1 MADDPPL
8 PDWAKNVAEEQDW
21 FIPSSDESPQNDDVA
36 TTLQVA
42 RKLVDGIY
50 SLQLIDG
57 VKLTGADHDEVVRMF
72 VRSFNT
78 NLRELG
84 QLLDRH
90 GDQLAEQYQPK
101 GVEIGKWFGRTFAE
115 LAGKIGQS
123 VRLALLLFTDPT
135 NAASAIGK
143 GFEFVAVD
151 PDAVVNKW
159 QMIRKRLEKSFDKAD
174 LQRLNVAL
182 ENEERG
188 TVTTPPAAPS
198 SGAKPVDDEAAKA
211 VQYAALL
218 VSVKSLADGSL
229 KGIQRRVT
237 VLLVEA
243 GGTKAIADIATDK
256 GVGWLAPFKGSVDGY
271 LKGVRPKLK
280 PLGAGV
286 RTFDQNLRLVL
297 QEKPT
302 KPRRSIKKA
311 APPKRRQSAA
321 SLPPK
326 RR

>member
-1 MADDPPL
+1 MAKKA
-8 PDWAKNVAEEQDW
+8 AKVQDW
-21 FIPSSDESPQNDDVA
+21 FITSSDESPQNDDAA
-36 TTLQVA
+36 TTLRVA
-42 RKLVDGIY
+42 RKLVGDIY
-50 SLQLIDG
+50 SLPLIDG

-135 NAASAIGK
+135 KAASAIGK

-159 QMIRKRLEKSFDKAD
+159 QMIQKRLEKSFDKAD

-182 ENEERG
+182 ENERQCVEEKSEPPRR
-188 TVTTPPAAPS
+188 TPR
-198 SGAKPVDDEAAKA
+198 DDEPTEADSLIGRIVLDEMTVRNPSVESFRKA
-211 VQYAALL
+211 VRAKGHKASDTKLGRLFKLL
-218 VSVKSLADGSL
+218 K
-229 KGIQRRVT
+229 
-237 VLLVEA
+237 VE
-243 GGTKAIADIATDK
+243 
-256 GVGWLAPFKGSVDGY
+256 
-271 LKGVRPKLK
+271 
-280 PLGAGV
+280 
-286 RTFDQNLRLVL
+286 
-297 QEKPT
+297 
-302 KPRRSIKKA
+302 
-311 APPKRRQSAA
+311 RQ
-321 SLPPK
+321 K
-326 RR
+326 